1 MNNTVLI
8 GATGFLGS
16 YIAENYPVKIC
27 PLRFEDSL
35 EDWTKFAIDAGPVDN
50 VILLSRACQKT
61 PPRRT
66 VDTMLLE
73 VDGISKILQV
83 FAHSHIIYTSTKVV
97 YGLTDNDVR
106 PMSRKQITD
115 CLLQSIHENPINTI
129 VNLPD
134 ETFSKSSLNDLSV
147 EHQLYAQTKL
157 VNETLIK
164 NCASTYSIYRIWD
177 ITN

>member
-35 EDWTKFAIDAGPVDN
+35 EDWSRFATDAGPIDH

-61 PPRRT
+61 TPRRSIS
-66 VDTMLLE
+66 TMLLE
-73 VDGISKILQV
+73 VEGISKILQV
-83 FAHSHIIYTSTKVV
+83 FSHSHIVYTSTKVV

-115 CLLQSIHENPINTI
+115 TIIESIKQKPLNTI

-134 ETFSKSSLNDLSV
+134 ENFLEGKFSNLGS

-164 NCASTYSIYRIWD
+164 NCAGTYSIYRIWD

>member
-16 YIAENYPVKIC
+16 YIAENYSVKIC

-35 EDWTKFAIDAGPVDN
+35 EDWIQYSNNTGPVDH

-61 PPRRT
+61 HPRRSIS
-66 VDTMLLE
+66 TMLLE
-73 VDGISKILQV
+73 VEGLSKILQA
-83 FAHSHIIYTSTKVV
+83 FPDSHIVYTSTKVV

-115 CLLQSIHENPINTI
+115 VMMTSINENPVNTI
-129 VNLPD
+129 VNLPN
-134 ETFSKSSLNDLSV
+134 ENFSQSNLSNLSV

>member
-35 EDWTKFAIDAGPVDN
+35 EDWSRFATDAGPIDH

-61 PPRRT
+61 TPRRSIS
-66 VDTMLLE
+66 TMLLE
-73 VDGISKILQV
+73 VEGISKILQA
-83 FAHSHIIYTSTKVV
+83 FPSSHIVYTSTKVV
-97 YGLTDNDVR
+97 YGLTANDVK

-134 ETFSKSSLNDLSV
+134 ENFSESNLSDLGV

>member
-27 PLRFEDSL
+27 PLRFENSL
-35 EDWTKFAIDAGPVDN
+35 KDWERFAIEAGPVDH
-50 VILLSRACQKT
+50 VLLLSRACRKT
-61 PPRRT
+61 LPRRT

-73 VDGISKILQV
+73 VEGISKILQA
-83 FAHSHIIYTSTKVV
+83 FSYSHIVYTSTKVV
-97 YGLTDNDVR
+97 YGLTENDVR
-106 PMSRKQITD
+106 PLTRKQITD
-115 CLLQSIHENPINTI
+115 CLLQSINDKPINTI

-134 ETFSKSSLNDLSV
+134 ETFSESNLNNLSV

>member
-35 EDWTKFAIDAGPVDN
+35 EDWTKFAIDAGPVDH
-50 VILLSRACQKT
+50 VLLLSRACQKT

-73 VDGISKILQV
+73 VEGISKILQV
-83 FAHSHIIYTSTKVV
+83 FAHSHIVYTSTKVV

>member
-16 YIAENYPVKIC
+16 YIAENHPVKIC
-27 PLRFEDSL
+27 PLRFENSL
-35 EDWTKFAIDAGPVDN
+35 DDWTQYAIEAGPIDH

-61 PPRRT
+61 HPRRT
-66 VDTMLLE
+66 IETMLLE
-73 VDGISKILQV
+73 VEGISKILQA
-83 FAHSHIIYTSTKVV
+83 FPSSHIVYTSTKVV
-97 YGLTDNDVR
+97 YGLTDNDVK

-134 ETFSKSSLNDLSV
+134 ENFSESNLSDLGV

>member
-1 MNNTVLI
+1 VNNTVLI

-16 YIAENYPVKIC
+16 YIAENYSVKTC
-27 PLRFEDSL
+27 PLRFEDSI
-35 EDWTKFAIDAGPVDN
+35 EDWTRFAIDAGPVDH
-50 VILLSRACQKT
+50 VLLLSRSCRKT
-61 PPRRT
+61 SPRRT
-66 VDTMLLE
+66 VDTMLSE

-83 FAHSHIIYTSTKVV
+83 FAQSHIVYTSTKVV

-106 PMSRKQITD
+106 PLTRKQITD
-115 CLLQSIHENPINTI
+115 SLLQSIHDSPINTI

-134 ETFSKSSLNDLSV
+134 ETFSESSLNDLSK

>member
-16 YIAENYPVKIC
+16 YIAENHLVKIC

-35 EDWTKFAIDAGPVDN
+35 EDWTRFATDAGPIDH

-61 PPRRT
+61 TPRRSIS
-66 VDTMLLE
+66 TMLLE
-73 VDGISKILQV
+73 VEGISKILQA
-83 FAHSHIIYTSTKVV
+83 FPDSHIVYTSTKVV
-97 YGLTDNDVR
+97 YGLTNNDVR

-115 CLLQSIHENPINTI
+115 YLLQSIYENPINTI

-134 ETFSKSSLNDLSV
+134 EDFSESNLSDLGV

-164 NCASTYSIYRIWD
+164 NCASTYSIFRIWD

>member
-27 PLRFEDSL
+27 PVRFEDSL
-35 EDWTKFAIDAGPVDN
+35 EDWKKFATNAGPIDH
-50 VILLSRACQKT
+50 VILLSRACRKAT
-61 PPRRT
+61 PRRSIS
-66 VDTMLLE
+66 TMLLE
-73 VDGISKILQV
+73 VEGISKILQV
-83 FAHSHIIYTSTKVV
+83 FAHSHIVYTSTKVV

-115 CLLQSIHENPINTI
+115 YMLQSIYEKPINTV

-134 ETFSKSSLNDLSV
+134 ENFSERKLTDLSA

-157 VNETLIK
+157 ILETLIK
-164 NCASTYSIYRIWD
+164 NCSNTYSIYRIWD

>member
-16 YIAENYPVKIC
+16 YIAENYSVKIC

-35 EDWTKFAIDAGPVDN
+35 EDWTKFAIDAGPVDH
-50 VILLSRACQKT
+50 VLLLSRACQKT

-73 VDGISKILQV
+73 VEGISKILQV
-83 FAHSHIIYTSTKVV
+83 FAHSHIVYTSTKVV

>member
-16 YIAENYPVKIC
+16 YIAENHPVKIC

-35 EDWTKFAIDAGPVDN
+35 DDWTKFAIDAGTVDN

-61 PPRRT
+61 SPRRSIS
-66 VDTMLLE
+66 TMLLE
-73 VDGISKILQV
+73 VEGISKILQA
-83 FAHSHIIYTSTKVV
+83 FPDSHIVYTSTKVV
-97 YGLTDNDVR
+97 YGLTNNDVR

-115 CLLQSIHENPINTI
+115 YLLQSINENPINTI

-134 ETFSKSSLNDLSV
+134 ENFSESNLSDLGV

-164 NCASTYSIYRIWD
+164 NCASTYSIFRIWD

>member
-35 EDWTKFAIDAGPVDN
+35 KEWEKYAADAGPVDH

-61 PPRRT
+61 HPRRSIS
-66 VDTMLLE
+66 TMLLE
-73 VDGISKILQV
+73 VEGISKILQV

-115 CLLQSIHENPINTI
+115 CLLESINRKPINTV
-129 VNLPD
+129 VNLP
-134 ETFSKSSLNDLSV
+134 EENFSERSLTDLST

-164 NCASTYSIYRIWD
+164 TCSNTYSIYRIWD

>member
-35 EDWTKFAIDAGPVDN
+35 EDWNKFAIDAGPVDH
-50 VILLSRACQKT
+50 VLLLSRACQKT

-73 VDGISKILQV
+73 VEGISKILQV
-83 FAHSHIIYTSTKVV
+83 FAHSHIVYTSTKVV

>member
-16 YIAENYPVKIC
+16 YIAENYSVKIC

-35 EDWTKFAIDAGPVDN
+35 EDWTKFAIDAGPVDH
-50 VILLSRACQKT
+50 VLLLSRACQKT

-73 VDGISKILQV
+73 VEGISKILQV
-83 FAHSHIIYTSTKVV
+83 FAHSHIVYTSTKVV

-134 ETFSKSSLNDLSV
+134 ENFSKSSLNDLSV

>member
-27 PLRFEDSL
+27 PVRFEDSL
-35 EDWTKFAIDAGPVDN
+35 EDWTRFATDAGPIDH

-61 PPRRT
+61 TPRRSIS
-66 VDTMLLE
+66 TMLLE
-73 VDGISKILQV
+73 VEGISKILQV
-83 FAHSHIIYTSTKVV
+83 FSHSHIVYTSTKVV

-106 PMSRKQITD
+106 PLTRKQITD
-115 CLLQSIHENPINTI
+115 AIIESIEQKPINTT
-129 VNLPD
+129 VNLP
-134 ETFSKSSLNDLSV
+134 EENFSEGDLFSLGI

-164 NCASTYSIYRIWD
+164 NCASTFSIYRIWD

>member
-16 YIAENYPVKIC
+16 YIAENYSVKIC

-35 EDWTKFAIDAGPVDN
+35 EDWTKFAIDAGPVDH

-61 PPRRT
+61 PPRRSIS
-66 VDTMLLE
+66 TMLLE
-73 VDGISKILQV
+73 VEGISKILQV
-83 FAHSHIIYTSTKVV
+83 FAHSHIVYTSTKVV
-97 YGLTDNDVR
+97 YGLTDDDVR
-106 PMSRKQITD
+106 PLSRKQITD
-115 CLLQSIHENPINTI
+115 TIMESINKKPINTT

-134 ETFSKSSLNDLSV
+134 ENFSEGKFSDLGF